1 MSVME
6 LLSLFLE
13 TILFDLYQSI
23 FRAICEVAQ
32 ILKNSYLFLK
42 GKYFF
47 DKTLEFE

>member
-1 MSVME
+1 MNVME

-13 TILFDLYQSI
+13 MLLFDLYQSI

-32 ILKNSYLFLK
+32 TLKNRHLFLK

>member
-13 TILFDLYQSI
+13 TLLFDLYQSI
-23 FRAICEVAQ
+23 FRAICEVSQ
-32 ILKNSYLFLK
+32 TLKNSHLFLK
-42 GKYFF
+42 EKYFF

>member
-6 LLSLFLE
+6 FLSIFLE
-13 TILFDLYQSI
+13 TILFDLCQSI

-32 ILKNSYLFLK
+32 ILKNSHLFLK
-42 GKYFF
+42 EKYFF